1 MNGNLKKMRE
11 KRNEIIAAM
20 EAVVNAAAA
29 EERSLTDDE
38 ITAYNGRR
46 DELTRIDATIAA
58 LENVRSAERNEE
70 HQPEGDEKLTPEER
84 SFVSF
89 LRGEI
94 RVDVNTTKPM
104 RARSYPLPW
113 PTALSSTSKT
123 YPPSPSMQ
131 RAMRVSAKSPSPMR
145 TTPTRCPH
153 PMWKI
158 LKAQTR
164 PRRS

>member
-1 MNGNLKKMRE
+1 MKKNLKRMRE
-11 KRNEIIAAM
+11 KRNEVIAEM

-38 ITAYNGRR
+38 ITAYNGHR

-58 LENVRSAERNEE
+58 LENVRSAEREEE
-70 HQPEGDEKLTPEER
+70 HQPEGNEKLTPEER
-84 SFVSF
+84 SFLGY

-94 RVDVNTTKPM
+94 RADVNTTKTNSG
-104 RARSYPLPW
+104 AVI
-113 PTALSSTSKT
+113 PTTVADRIVEYVKT

-145 TTPTRCPH
+145 TAPTRCPH
-153 PMWKI
+153 PMWTI
-158 LKAQTR
+158 
-164 PRRS
+164 